1 MNNFIVLLAIYIA
14 VATLIAIYARRG
26 VKDQVDFFIGG
37 RNIGGIISALTY
49 AATTYSAFMMVG
61 LVGLTYS
68 TGIGAAGFELIYLIG
83 TLFLLSFYGPKIWR
97 LSKEKDIVT
106 PAEFFKDRYGI
117 TVTRFVALISLIAL
131 IPYTSAQMIGIALI
145 LERNAQ
151 ITFQNSVILI
161 AFLISFWALLGGL
174 RGVAWTDAIQGLVML
189 LSAVLAVVW
198 IFWWGFGVDYSAFI
212 NNLGSETVR
221 FPNNFWTPMTFA
233 ALTVPWFFFSL
244 TNPQVFQRL
253 FIVKNIRSLR
263 NMVLLFA
270 IFGFVYTIL
279 TTFMGLEL
287 SSLTHTGTFPEVE
300 RDAVTP
306 TAIQFMPEW
315 LALLVSLSII
325 AAAVT
330 TSNSIILTLSS
341 MSSRDLV
348 KKRSVLAGEITIVIL
363 TVLVALFALRRFDY
377 IVELSVLS
385 STILLCQLPLILGI
399 FHGRGGGRLT
409 GIITLLVGFTIAIT
423 SVFNLTLPY
432 LPVSIWVFFLSFAVY
447 IVLSA
452 VEGRREEGVD
462 TRSS

>member
-1 MNNFIVLLAIYIA
+1 MNNFIILLALYI
-14 VATLIAIYARRG
+14 VIATLIAIYARRG
-26 VKDQVDFFIGG
+26 VKSQIDFFIGG
-37 RNIGGIISALTY
+37 RNIGGIVSALTY

-97 LSKEKDIVT
+97 LSREKDIIT
-106 PAEFFKDRYGI
+106 PAEFFKERYGI
-117 TVTRFVALISLIAL
+117 NVTRLVALISLIAL

-145 LERNAQ
+145 LEKNAQ
-151 ITFQNSVILI
+151 ITFQSSVILI
-161 AFLISFWALLGGL
+161 AFLVSFWAFLGGL
-174 RGVAWTDAIQGLVML
+174 RGVAWTDALQGVIML

-198 IFWWGFGVDYSAFI
+198 IFWWGFGIDSSIFF
-212 NNLGSETVR
+212 NNLEAETVN

-253 FIVKNIRSLR
+253 FIVKSMRSLR

-270 IFGFVYTIL
+270 VFGLLYTVL

-287 SSLTHTGTFPEVE
+287 SALTNIGIFPEVG
-300 RDAVTP
+300 RDTVTP
-306 TAIQFMPEW
+306 TVIQFMPEW

-348 KKRSVLAGEITIVIL
+348 RKHSVIAGEITIVIL

-399 FHGRGGGRLT
+399 FHGKKGGRLT
-409 GIITLLVGFTIAIT
+409 GTGTLLVGFTIAVASI
-423 SVFNLTLPY
+423 FNLTLPY
-432 LPVSIWVFFLSFAVY
+432 LPVSIWVFISSFAVY
-447 IVLSA
+447 LVLSVA
-452 VEGRREEGVD
+452 EG
-462 TRSS
+462 SK